1 MGSELLFPFIASVIV
16 ILLFRKLDRSNYRLS
31 QIKKHSTKMNE
42 DINQAAMAGIQ
53 AVKDT
58 TIDLDIMG
66 KQARKVIADLE
77 AKANETRN
85 LMDTLKANKEYLDN
99 ISEDL
104 KNVVNLASEIRHE
117 AEYIQEGM
125 QVIQSQRENIKD
137 VERDIKEVREEVN
150 GIVRTFN
157 DTLSNRTQDILESLA
172 TKIVELESLLEA
184 KSDKVDESLNTVLNS
199 FKEKL
204 KSEVEFMAEET
215 VGKVE
220 LANTKLDDYN
230 TFIRESEKSLEVKIT
245 RYRDSSEAIAEKIEK
260 LDTRFEEKAEAVA
273 GIVQDKLGFFEKKF
287 QDRFESILDQVNQ
300 GKEAILGGLKM
311 EVDSIRAEIEGMSL
325 ETMTRRDELLNDTRR
340 QADSI
345 TSNIQLFQEKYL
357 EADNKLLREADF
369 KKAELMKEI
378 VKFQDE
384 FQRVK
389 ESFHEET
396 ENKKDSIVDSL
407 KNFESEM
414 SRVSNQI
421 ENNTR
426 DRFIALKNELED
438 SLVTLHGKKKSE
450 ILDDI
455 AAVEL
460 KIRELGKD
468 TLHKIKTVD
477 DYFYDLKNALLESA
491 KDIVKQV
498 ETEVSSVV
506 ENLDKEKLKTDG
518 KIELFIEGWNLE
530 LEKIKSR
537 TQRDMDSLVE
547 RLKDIHIEGKELS
560 DIFRNEFNA
569 GKSQLDAILKKH
581 SEMLASQTDG
591 IISEVQ
597 GKVKKSQ
604 EDVDS
609 VLGRIQKAGLNLYEK
624 QESLLSEYGEKLY
637 RDLQN
642 KLEKVRYES
651 EELLEDIQKA
661 GMNLLEKQE
670 EKIDKLTQ
678 TIDERISRQLTVLMD
693 KGQLQLGKLESR
705 ITSYV
710 QDVKQNI
717 EQTLKNAKEDSDRQI
732 TSFNSQIQK
741 TFRDIEKSNTNFIDT
756 NRDEFAKTRE
766 EFLRIK
772 NSIDSDLDKVVEIK
786 KGLTEYVQEE
796 SNHLKNTLDMIST
809 KVEDIQSYSG
819 LFDKTRQ
826 LIHDSEDTMRELGNM
841 LDHLKQEG
849 GTANQFLK
857 HAELIKSTKKDIES
871 ELRLLETHKL
881 RIDQIEN
888 ELARATN
895 VCDLINQRTDELHD
909 KISMITSVDQKLI
922 EIERIQNELDFKLSE
937 VKIVNERIND
947 LTQSLNNSNKST
959 FEIND
964 RVQKVLRSVEKIE
977 SRESELE
984 NGINHIEEK
993 VQALNSKNIDVKSI
1007 ESKFDKVENL
1017 MVDLSA
1023 RHKQI
1028 ATMQKRIE
1036 TLKLETEE
1044 MKGGFENLLAE
1055 ADDKFDKLSDFL
1067 VVVDAV
1073 TTTTGTKNHS
1083 KNFKLDKD
1091 TTEILKRKKATVL
1104 SLYEKFDWTSDTIA
1118 EKLNLEKSLVDA
1130 IINNKS

>member
-31 QIKKHSTKMNE
+31 QIKKHSAKMNE

-58 TIDLDIMG
+58 TIDLEIMG
-66 KQARKVIADLE
+66 KQARKVISDLE
-77 AKANETRN
+77 AKANETKS
-85 LMDTLKANKEYLDN
+85 LMESLKANKEYLDN
-99 ISEDL
+99 ISSDL
-104 KNVVNLASEIRHE
+104 KNVVTLASEIRHE

-125 QVIQSQRENIKD
+125 QIIQSQRENIKD
-137 VERDIKEVREEVN
+137 VEREVREVREEVN
-150 GIVRTFN
+150 GIVRTFSQ
-157 DTLSNRTQDILESLA
+157 TLSTRTQDILESLA

-184 KSDKVDESLNTVLNS
+184 KSDKVDESLNSVLNN

-204 KSEVEFMAEET
+204 KSEVEIMIEET

-220 LANTKLDDYN
+220 VANNKLDDYN
-230 TFIRESEKSLEVKIT
+230 TFVRESEKSLEIKIT

-260 LDTRFEEKAEAVA
+260 LDTRFEEKAESVA
-273 GIVQDKLGFFEKKF
+273 LIVQDKLGFFEKKF

-311 EVDSIRAEIEGMSL
+311 EVDSIRSEIESMSL

-340 QADSI
+340 QADTI
-345 TSNIQLFQEKYL
+345 VSNIQLFQEKYL

-369 KKAELMKEI
+369 KKAELLKEI

-384 FQRVK
+384 FQRIK
-389 ESFHEET
+389 ETFHEET
-396 ENKKDSIVDSL
+396 ENKKDSIVEGL

-414 SRVSNQI
+414 SRVANQI
-421 ENNTR
+421 EHNTR
-426 DRFIALKNELED
+426 DRFLSLKNELED

-468 TLHKIKTVD
+468 TLQKIKTVD
-477 DYFYDLKNALLESA
+477 DYFFDLKNAMLESA

-498 ETEVSSVV
+498 ETEVNSVV
-506 ENLDKEKLKTDG
+506 QILDKEKLKTDG
-518 KIELFIEGWNLE
+518 KIELYAEAWNLE

-547 RLKDIHIEGKELS
+547 RLKDIHIEGRELA
-560 DIFRNEFNA
+560 DLFKTEFNTNKA
-569 GKSQLDAILKKH
+569 QLDSLLKSH
-581 SEMLASQTDG
+581 TESLVAQRDG

-604 EDVDS
+604 EEVDS

-624 QESLLSEYGEKLY
+624 QESLLADYGEKLY

-678 TIDERISRQLTVLMD
+678 TIDERISRQLTVLLD

-705 ITSYV
+705 ITGYV

-732 TSFNSQIQK
+732 SSFNSQIQK
-741 TFRDIEKSNTNFIDT
+741 TFRDIEKTNNAFLET
-756 NRDEFAKTRE
+756 NRDEFSKTRE
-766 EFLRIK
+766 EFVRIK
-772 NSIDSDLDKVVEIK
+772 NSIDSDLDKVADIR
-786 KGLTEYVQEE
+786 KGLSEYVEAE
-796 SNHLKNTLDMIST
+796 TSHLKDTLDKISN
-809 KVEDIQSYSG
+809 KVEEIQSYSG

-826 LIHDSEDTMRELGNM
+826 MIKDSEQTMKDLGSM
-841 LDHLKQEG
+841 LEQLKQEG

-857 HAELIKSTKKDIES
+857 HAELIKSTKKEMEA

-922 EIERIQNELDFKLSE
+922 EIERIQNELEFKLSE

-959 FEIND
+959 FEITD
-964 RVQKVLRSVEKIE
+964 RVQKVMRAVEKIE

-984 NGINHIEEK
+984 EGINHMEEK
-993 VQALNSKNIDVKSI
+993 IQSLSTRNLDIKSI

-1036 TLKLETEE
+1036 TLKMETEE

-1073 TTTTGTKNHS
+1073 TANSTGKNLS

-1118 EKLNLEKSLVDA
+1118 QKLNLEKSLVDA